1 VRQKERKEKEVL
13 GKKIKKK
20 TFAHTPPKT
29 MKMTVTAGPIA
40 IAASALG
47 AAAPT
52 ASPIAVD
59 VSASRDSTPQNLAKR
74 SGDGLSPADG

>member
-1 VRQKERKEKEVL
+1 
-13 GKKIKKK
+13 
-20 TFAHTPPKT
+20 

>member
-1 VRQKERKEKEVL
+1 
-13 GKKIKKK
+13 
-20 TFAHTPPKT
+20 

-40 IAASALG
+40 IAASAFG

-59 VSASRDSTPQNLAKR
+59 VSASSESTPQNFAKR
-74 SGDGLSPADG
+74 RGLGLRPAEG

>member
-1 VRQKERKEKEVL
+1 MTRKRAGKENKFRKR
-13 GKKIKKK
+13 KK
-20 TFAHTPPKT
+20 THTPPNT

-59 VSASRDSTPQNLAKR
+59 VSASRDSTPQNFANR
-74 SGDGLSPADG
+74 SGDGLSPAEG

>member
-1 VRQKERKEKEVL
+1 
-13 GKKIKKK
+13 
-20 TFAHTPPKT
+20 

-59 VSASRDSTPQNLAKR
+59 VSASRDSTPQNFANR
-74 SGDGLSPADG
+74 SGDGLSPAEG